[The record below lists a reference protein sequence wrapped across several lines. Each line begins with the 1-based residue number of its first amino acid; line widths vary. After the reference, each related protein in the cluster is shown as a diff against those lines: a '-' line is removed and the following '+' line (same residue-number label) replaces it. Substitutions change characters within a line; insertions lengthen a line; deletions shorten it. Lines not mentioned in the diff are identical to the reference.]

1 MAELKG
7 TVLIAQEGRLH
18 VIDDQGAGHLF
29 VLSAQAAAETRQLT
43 PLQNRQARV
52 KVNYSTTP
60 NLIALVANRIE
71 LLDRAEAPS

>member
-18 VIDDQGAGHLF
+18 VIDDRGAGHLF
-29 VLSAQAAAETRQLT
+29 VLSAQAAAETQQLT

-52 KVNYSTTP
+52 RVNYTTTP
-60 NLIALVANRIE
+60 NLIALVADRIE
-71 LLDRAEAPS
+71 LLNREAGA